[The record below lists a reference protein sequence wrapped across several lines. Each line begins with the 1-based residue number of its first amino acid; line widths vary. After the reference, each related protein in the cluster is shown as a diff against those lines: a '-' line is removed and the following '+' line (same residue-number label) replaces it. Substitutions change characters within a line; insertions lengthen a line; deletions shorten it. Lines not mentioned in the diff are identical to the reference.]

1 MTEMQKNNIKQ
12 WAGSIIASIIVFM
25 IGFSV
30 TASRED
36 SKELRQIID
45 SKVDKTDFEKKCEQ
59 TDLRI
64 NILEQRQVE
73 TLEKISETMNEM
85 SKQNATMQT
94 DIAWIKRE
102 IDRKTKN

>member
-45 SKVDKTDFEKKCEQ
+45 SKVNKTDFEKKCEQ

-73 TLEKISETMNEM
+73 TLEKISETMNEI
-85 SKQNATMQT
+85 SKQNATMQN
-94 DIAWIKRE
+94 DIVWIKRE
-102 IDRKTKN
+102 LEKKPK

>member
-12 WAGSIIASIIVFM
+12 WAGSIIASVIVFM

-36 SKELRQIID
+36 DKQLRQIID

-73 TLEKISETMNEM
+73 TLEKISETMNEI
-85 SKQNATMQT
+85 SKQNATMQN
-94 DIAWIKRE
+94 DIVWIKRE
-102 IDRKTKN
+102 LEKKPK

>member
-36 SKELRQIID
+36 SKELREIID

-85 SKQNATMQT
+85 SKQNATMQN
-94 DIAWIKRE
+94 DIVWIKKALE
-102 IDRKTKN
+102 NKPK

>member
-64 NILEQRQVE
+64 NILEQRQIE

-85 SKQNATMQT
+85 SKQNATMQN
-94 DIAWIKRE
+94 DIVWIKKALE
-102 IDRKTKN
+102 NKPK

>member
-85 SKQNATMQT
+85 SKQNATMQN
-94 DIAWIKRE
+94 DIVWIKKALE
-102 IDRKTKN
+102 NKPK

>member
-36 SKELRQIID
+36 SKELRKIID
-45 SKVDKTDFEKKCEQ
+45 SKVDKTYFEKKCEQ

-73 TLEKISETMNEM
+73 TLEKISETMNEI

>member
-1 MTEMQKNNIKQ
+1 MTDMQKNNIKQ
-12 WAGSIIASIIVFM
+12 LTGSVIASIIVFM

-36 SKELRQIID
+36 SKELKHIID
-45 SKVDKTDFEKKCEQ
+45 SKVDKIDFEKKCEQ

-73 TLEKISETMNEM
+73 TLEKISETMNEI
-85 SKQNATMQT
+85 SKQNATMQN
-94 DIAWIKRE
+94 DIVWIKRE
-102 IDRKTKN
+102 LEKKPK

>member
-1 MTEMQKNNIKQ
+1 MTEMHKNNIKQ
-12 WAGSIIASIIVFM
+12 WVGSIIASIIVFM

-85 SKQNATMQT
+85 SKQNATMQN
-94 DIAWIKRE
+94 DIVWIKKALE
-102 IDRKTKN
+102 NKPK

>member
-64 NILEQRQVE
+64 NILEQRQIS
-73 TLEKISETMNEM
+73 TLEKISETMNEI
-85 SKQNATMQT
+85 SKQNATMQN
-94 DIAWIKRE
+94 DIVWIKRE
-102 IDRKTKN
+102 LEKKPK